1 MSEVLTGEVVDDGNE
16 SHLTLELV
24 EKAIWL
30 SRGNR
35 ARAARR
41 LGITRQAVNGWQIRH
56 PHLRTLAAEARE
68 LAESGFTRPGDVVVA
83 VLTGHVLKDPGIL
96 LDYHRDREPAP
107 PGANRPV
114 EIDASLGALERVLSA
129 GA

>member
-68 LAESGFTRPGDVVVA
+68 SLVDLALDNLERALVKREQWATELTLLTLGKGIGFTRRME
-83 VLTGHVLKDPGIL
+83 LTPTTPLPITVSDS
-96 LDYHRDREPAP
+96 DYAM
-107 PGANRPV
+107 A
-114 EIDASLGALERVLSA
+114 
-129 GA
+129 